1 MKFSEISVVLD
12 QMSKTTKRLELT
24 DILVS
29 LFRSA
34 DSDLKPLVYL
44 VEGKLAPDYEG
55 IETGMS
61 DKLIIKALSTV
72 SNIDENTLMNDY
84 SKIGDIGIFA
94 SMISSKKKLNSLTSV
109 ELTVDYVYR
118 SLISMAKASGS
129 GSTKT
134 RLNIY
139 IDLLLNGTEKDILYI
154 TRIITGKL
162 RIGVSDA
169 TILDALISAFSDKK
183 YSEDIENAYNFHPD
197 LGYIAEELRN
207 GRAGKL
213 ANEGAVPMIPFKV
226 MLAERLRSIPEIIDK
241 MENNCAFEY
250 KYDGMRTEIHKDGE
264 KVKLFSRGNE
274 ETTNQFPDIVKAC
287 LDTFKEHSM
296 ILDGETVPYNPETGE
311 LYPFQII
318 SQRRGRKY
326 NLNEKSSEI
335 PVTVFIFD
343 IVYLDGK
350 DLSKTPY
357 VERRKILESLFSETD
372 TFKLAK
378 RIVSSNKEEIKKFF
392 DQAIEDGCEGLVAKN
407 TSNESV
413 YQAGARGWL
422 WIKIKRD
429 YEAQLWD
436 SLDLTVVGAFNGHG
450 RRKGTYGAL
459 LLATYN
465 DSNDTFETVCKLG
478 SGFTDDVLFSLPKK
492 FQSLI
497 SDHTPPRVNS
507 KIIPDYWIIP
517 EIVMQIVGAEIT
529 VSPVHTCAFGIIEND
544 AGLSVRFPR
553 FSGIW
558 RNDKNPEDS
567 TTTKEILEM
576 YREQKKTIDSDNNI
590 S

>member
-1 MKFSEISVVLD
+1 MKFSEVSLALD
-12 QMSKTTKRLELT
+12 EMSKITKRLQLT

-29 LFRSA
+29 LFKSA
-34 DSDLKPLVYL
+34 DSDLKELVYL
-44 VEGKLAPDYEG
+44 IEGKLAPDYEG
-55 IETGMS
+55 LETGMS

-72 SNIDENTLMNDY
+72 SNIDENKLMEEY
-84 SKIGDIGIFA
+84 SKMGDIGIFA
-94 SMISSKKKLNSLTSV
+94 ANIASRKNLNPLSSV
-109 ELTVDYVYR
+109 ELTVDYVYK
-118 SLISMAKASGS
+118 SLISMARASGS
-129 GSTKT
+129 GSTRT

-139 IDLLLNGTEKDILYI
+139 TDLILNGSEKDILYI

-169 TILDALISAFSDKK
+169 TILDALILAFSDKK
-183 YSEDIENAYNFHPD
+183 YSKEIENAFNFHPD
-197 LGYIAEELRN
+197 LGYIAEKLRN
-207 GRAGKL
+207 GEENAL
-213 ANEGAVPMIPFKV
+213 INEGAVPMIPFKV
-226 MLAERLRSIPEIIDK
+226 MLAERLRSIPEIIEK
-241 MENNCAFEY
+241 MGGSCAFEY
-250 KYDGMRTEIHKDGE
+250 KYDGMRTEIHKKGDE
-264 KVKLFSRGNE
+264 VRLFSRGNE
-274 ETTNQFPDIVKAC
+274 ETTAQFPDIIKEG
-287 LDTFKEHSM
+287 LKTFMGHSL

-311 LYPFQII
+311 LYPFQVI

-326 NLNEKSSEI
+326 NLDQKSSEI

-357 VERRKILESLFSETD
+357 RERRNILENLFSEND

-378 RIVSSNKEEIKKFF
+378 RIVSTDSNEIVKFF

-407 TSNESV
+407 MSDESV

-465 DSNDTFETVCKLG
+465 DENDTFETVCKLG

-492 FQSLI
+492 FEKLI
-497 SDHTPPRVNS
+497 TDHNPARVNS
-507 KIIPDYWIIP
+507 KITPDYWIEP

-529 VSPVHTCAFGIIEND
+529 VSPVHTCAFGIVEND

-558 RNDKNPEDS
+558 REDKKPEDS

-576 YREQKKTIDSDNNI
+576 YREQKKKLENDKD
-590 S
+590 